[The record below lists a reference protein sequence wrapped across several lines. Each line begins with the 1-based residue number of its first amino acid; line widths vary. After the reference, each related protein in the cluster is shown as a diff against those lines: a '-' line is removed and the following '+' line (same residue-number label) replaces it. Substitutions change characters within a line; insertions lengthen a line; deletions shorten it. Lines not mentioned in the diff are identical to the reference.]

1 VVAACGVGGKDTMLR
16 TWHDRAMMR
25 RAIYA
30 ALVACVLTVV
40 PNFILELHSE
50 TLIVNSLKTIAA
62 ALGAPGAFVAFIA
75 AFGRIDDI
83 DLWVTDIANLAFYL
97 LVTVVVAQRLLISAK
112 ARNLNGLLIAS

>member
-1 VVAACGVGGKDTMLR
+1 
-16 TWHDRAMMR
+16 
-25 RAIYA
+25 
-30 ALVACVLTVV
+30 
-40 PNFILELHSE
+40 
-50 TLIVNSLKTIAA
+50 LIVNSLKTIAA
-62 ALGAPGAFVAFIA
+62 ALGAPGAFIA